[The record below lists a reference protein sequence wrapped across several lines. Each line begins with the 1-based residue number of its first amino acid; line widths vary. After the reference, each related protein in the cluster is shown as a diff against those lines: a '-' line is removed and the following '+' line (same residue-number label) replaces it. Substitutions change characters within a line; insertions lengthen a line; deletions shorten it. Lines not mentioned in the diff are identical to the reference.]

1 MKKILFSLAACSA
14 LFACQKNMDQPNV
27 NLGNEPGTKCELTV
41 GISGA
46 ATKATEVTQ
55 DNEEKVNNLQIFV
68 FRGNELDA
76 YGTKDNVLELTIS
89 CTAGERE
96 VYAAVNAPD
105 LSAINSKADLLATVS
120 ELSNNHLDSFEMFG
134 SKQVS
139 LPSQS
144 TVSIDVERIASRI
157 VVKEIERA
165 FTSAGLQ
172 TLDFKIDAIYVINVA
187 NSRSYDFNAIN
198 TDWYNEHLYED
209 ELAELTHDAV
219 AQKIAQGNKYET
231 AHSFYVYPHAADV
244 ETTRLVIETTLG
256 TKKYYY
262 PINMPALER
271 NKSYEVDLVK
281 ITRPGSDDPNVP
293 VSFADATFEVNV
305 IDWTVVPVTEGT
317 II

>member
-14 LFACQKNMDQPNV
+14 LFACQKNMDQPSV

-41 GISGA
+41 GICGNV
-46 ATKATEVTQ
+46 TKATEITKQ
-55 DNEEKVNNLQIFV
+55 NEEKVNNLQIFV

-76 YGTKDNVLELTIS
+76 YGKIDDALQLTLS
-89 CTAGERE
+89 CTAGDRE

-134 SKQVS
+134 SKEVS

-157 VVKEIERA
+157 VVKGIERA
-165 FTSAGLQ
+165 FTSAGLK
-172 TLDFKIDAIYVINVA
+172 TLDFNIDAIYVINVA
-187 NSRSYDFNAIN
+187 NSRSYDFTAIN
-198 TDWYNEHLYED
+198 TDWYNEHLYEE

-219 AQKIAQGNKYET
+219 GQKIAQGNKYET

-244 ETTRLVIETTLG
+244 EITRLVIETTLG

-271 NKSYEVDLVK
+271 NKSYEVDLVT
-281 ITRPGSDDPNVP
+281 ITRPGSDDPNEP
-293 VSFADATFEVNV
+293 VSFADATFEVKV

>member
-14 LFACQKNMDQPNV
+14 LFACQKNMDQPSV

-41 GISGA
+41 GICGNV
-46 ATKATEVTQ
+46 TKATEITKQ
-55 DNEEKVNNLQIFV
+55 NEEKVNNLQIFV

-76 YGTKDNVLELTIS
+76 YGKIDDALQLTLS
-89 CTAGERE
+89 CTAGDRE

-134 SKQVS
+134 SKEVS

-157 VVKEIERA
+157 VVKGIERA
-165 FTSAGLQ
+165 FTSAGLK

-187 NSRSYDFNAIN
+187 NSRSYNFTAIN
-198 TDWYNEHLYED
+198 TDWYNEHLYEE

-219 AQKIAQGNKYET
+219 GQKIAQGNKYET

-244 ETTRLVIETTLG
+244 EITRLVIETTLG

-271 NKSYEVDLVK
+271 NKSYEVDLVT
-281 ITRPGSDDPNVP
+281 ITRPGSDDPNEP

-317 II
+317 TI

>member
-46 ATKATEVTQ
+46 ATKATAVTK

-76 YGTKDNVLELTIS
+76 YGTIDDALQLTIS
-89 CTAGERE
+89 CTAGERV

-134 SKQVS
+134 SKEVS

-157 VVKEIERA
+157 VVKGIERA
-165 FTSAGLQ
+165 FTSAGLH
-172 TLDFKIDAIYVINVA
+172 TLDFNIDAIYVINVA
-187 NSRSYDFNAIN
+187 DNRSYDLTAVNAG
-198 TDWYNEHLYED
+198 WYNVALYNN

-219 AQKIAQGNKYET
+219 DQNINQGSKYET
-231 AHSFYVYPHAADV
+231 AHSFYVYPHDASV
-244 ETTRLVIETTLG
+244 KTTRLVIETTLG

-281 ITRPGSDDPNVP
+281 ITRPGSDDPDVP

-317 II
+317 TI